1 MFMGVITGVGGG
13 VMRDVFSGQVPY
25 IFRKHV
31 YATASIVGAVVYLCL
46 HGTGQENTAA
56 VAGLLTVV
64 VIRILAARFQ
74 WNLPKVHLPSE

>member
-13 VMRDVFSGQVPY
+13 VMRDVFSGHVPY

-46 HGTGQENTAA
+46 HGTGQENPAA